1 MNLHRKWHLSIILKM
16 ALIAINSD
24 KCHSLCNEA
33 EFICGGGGGGGGGGG
48 VKKWHLLIFIG

>member
-1 MNLHRKWHLSIILKM
+1 M

-33 EFICGGGGGGGGGGG
+33 EFICGGGGGGGGGYTP
-48 VKKWHLLIFIG
+48 KKWHLLI